1 MERIRK
7 AMASQTAKDGI
18 GALDALYSLAV
29 EHGVSETVAAGF
41 AHNTSGALAT
51 MESQVHDEI
60 YRLSLMTNHLRRVEN
75 MLREAL
81 TCVGQKSE
89 GELGLLELVEQC
101 TVWMKEK
108 KCPN

>member
-1 MERIRK
+1 MGNKTIWS
-7 AMASQTAKDGI
+7 ATTG
-18 GALDALYSLAV
+18 SLHEQEQSV
-29 EHGVSETVAAGF
+29 I
-41 AHNTSGALAT
+41 N
-51 MESQVHDEI
+51 
-60 YRLSLMTNHLRRVEN
+60 EN